1 MQEENVKEKESDT
14 LSENQETKDKGE
26 NSRVRYCMK
35 CGYLVPLEEE
45 ICPKCKT
52 PIYKKRNKKLKK
64 IIVVCIF
71 IFILGIIVSIPIS
84 KYIKNKNT
92 YQKAEELMY
101 SKKFEDAYTLYE
113 SISSFRDSKDKMKE
127 AKYQQAEQLYGSSEF
142 DEAIEIYKGLTEY
155 KDSEEKI
162 LKVEQEKE
170 LYEAK
175 ELLKKAY
182 RFCIGDGAT
191 LSADGLSLTIDGAD
205 QYDVLSRFDVESVI
219 KTLKLPDSLKTK
231 MEITNSLM
239 GRQTE
244 KYDNIKVSWT
254 YHPDNGLDAVFE
266 IVINN

>member
-1 MQEENVKEKESDT
+1 MQEENVKEESDT
-14 LSENQETKDKGE
+14 LLENQETKDKGE
-26 NSRVRYCMK
+26 NNRVQYCMK
-35 CGYLVPLEEE
+35 CGYLIPLEKE

-52 PIYKKRNKKLKK
+52 TIYKKRKKKFK
-64 IIVVCIF
+64 IIIVVCIF
-71 IFILGIIVSIPIS
+71 IFILGIIVFIPLS
-84 KYIKNKNT
+84 KYIKTENT

-101 SKKFEDAYTLYE
+101 SEKFEEAYALYE

-142 DEAIEIYKGLTEY
+142 DEAIEIYKELNEY

-162 LKVEQEKE
+162 SKVEQEKE

-175 ELLKKAY
+175 ELLKRAY
-182 RFCIGDGAT
+182 QYCIGDGAT

-205 QYDVLSRFDVESVI
+205 QYDILSRFDVESVI
-219 KTLKLPDSLKTK
+219 QTLGLPDSLKTK

-239 GRQTE
+239 GRETE
-244 KYDNIKVSWT
+244 TYGNIKVSWT